1 MKSRCPVCDADNTE
15 TAHFCSN
22 CAAPLRF
29 QVERSVSQTETLETP
44 PEVFAR
50 GMVIAERYEIIEVL
64 GRGGMG
70 QVYRVFDK
78 KIEGEVALKIIK
90 PEISSNKKTIER
102 FRNELKLAREISH
115 RNICRM
121 YDLNEENGTYFI
133 TMEYVPGEN
142 LKSFIRRSELL
153 SIGKTISIAKQICE
167 GLAEAHKQKVIHRDL
182 KSSNIMIDKEGNA
195 RIMDFGIARSLGSKE
210 ITDSGMRI
218 GTPEYMSPEQADAK
232 ETDHRS
238 DIYSFGVLLYEM
250 LTGRLPFEGDTSS
263 IIVARHKR
271 EIPENPKTLNSQI
284 PDPLNRLV
292 LKCLEKTAEKRYQ
305 NTEELLRKLE
315 EIAEEITTIEKEVPK
330 RKPITAK
337 EITVSLNM
345 KKLLMP
351 ALFVVALVVAILL
364 LVFLAKTPQSEQ
376 IIPNQKQITYVGN
389 AYNPAIS
396 PDGKFMAFVTMEP
409 PNTHKIMIQDMVS
422 GHSLEA
428 FQARRF
434 RNLRWTP
441 DSSEVS
447 FWAEKKDTSAGVF
460 IVPRLGGSARPLEA
474 SEKLAWS
481 PDGSE
486 YATCSEDSKDIVI
499 AHKTTGRS
507 TSVPLLWSFQWIE
520 DIGWSPNSNYL
531 CVLTGDEDDRYAIW
545 SVSIDGAQQNKV
557 FDEEIYDIGSP
568 RWSPNGDAIYFTRV
582 GEQHDELWKILI
594 SPETGKPIK
603 SPSLVLEGLRA
614 GKNLSIANDGKRL
627 LYAQEIQYTN
637 IWLASTVESGES
649 EIVKMNQIT
658 TGTFFDSCPSISPDG
673 RLVAFTRGYG
683 KKHNIYVVPIARG
696 IPQQITFLDSFNF
709 YPSWSPDG
717 TEITFISAQG
727 GEARVWKVNAR
738 GGSPHQFENTKAS
751 AKAYQIS
758 WAPGSNI
765 LYQITGNQNFHI
777 LNPRTGK
784 EMPLFIDDSV
794 LSVHNAHFSPD
805 GKKVA
810 AYLEREPSPSGVS
823 VFDLENESRIDL
835 YEGVFDPIGW
845 SSGSE
850 WIYVSDYESED
861 VRILKI
867 SIKTGKPE
875 LLFALSPSPL
885 RGQPYKF
892 QVRMSP
898 DEEHFVF
905 PANRSQS
912 DVWMIENFD
921 SEIK

>member
-1 MKSRCPVCDADNTE
+1 MPTKCPVCEADNTE
-15 TAHFCSN
+15 FAHFCSN

-29 QVERSVSQTETLETP
+29 AVERSVSQTETLETP
-44 PEVFAR
+44 PEELTR
-50 GMVIAERYEIIEVL
+50 GTIIAERYEIIEAL

-70 QVYRVFDK
+70 QVYRVYDK

-121 YDLNEENGTYFI
+121 YDLNEENGTSFI

-153 SIGKTISIAKQICE
+153 SIGKTIAIAKQICE

-182 KSSNIMIDKEGNA
+182 KSSNIMIDKEGNV

-238 DIYSFGVLLYEM
+238 DIYSFGIILYEM

-271 EIPENPKTLNSQI
+271 ETPENPKSLNSQI
-284 PDPLNRLV
+284 PDALNRLV
-292 LKCLEKTAEKRYQ
+292 LKCLEKTAEQRYQ
-305 NTEELLRKLE
+305 NAEIILHELEDIEEG
-315 EIAEEITTIEKEVPK
+315 ITTIEKEIPK

-337 EITVSLNM
+337 EITVSLSL
-345 KKLLMP
+345 KKLLIP
-351 ALFVVALVVAILL
+351 ALVIVALVVLL
-364 LVFLAKTPQSEQ
+364 FLSIYLTKAPPAEK
-376 IIPNQKQITYVGN
+376 NKFNHKQITYVGN

-396 PDGKFMAFVTMEP
+396 PDGKFMAFVAREP
-409 PNTHKIMIQDMVS
+409 PSTQKIMIQDMVS

-428 FQARRF
+428 FQAHRC
-434 RNLRWTP
+434 RNLLWTP
-441 DSSEVS
+441 DSAEIS
-447 FWAEKKDTSAGVF
+447 FWAEMKDASAGAF
-460 IVPRLGGSARPLEA
+460 IVPRLGGSARLLEA

-486 YATCSEDSKDIVI
+486 YATCSEYSKDIVI
-499 AHKTTGRS
+499 SNRATGVS
-507 TSVPLLWSFQWIE
+507 TSIPLLWPFQWIE
-520 DIGWSPNSNYL
+520 DIDWSPEGKFL
-531 CVLTGDEDDRYAIW
+531 CVLTSDEDDRYAIW
-545 SVSIDGAQQNKV
+545 SVSIDGTHQNMV

-568 RWSPNGDAIYFTRV
+568 RWSPHGNAIYFTRV
-582 GEQHDELWKILI
+582 GEQHHELWKTRI

-603 SPSLVLEGLRA
+603 SPSLVLDGLST
-614 GKNLSIANDGKRL
+614 GKDLTITNNGNQL
-627 LYAQEIQYTN
+627 LYAQEIQYSN
-637 IWLASTVESGES
+637 IWLASIVETGEAES
-649 EIVKMNQIT
+649 VKVKQIT
-658 TGTFFDSCPSISPDG
+658 TGTFFDSCPNISPDG
-673 RLVAFTRGYG
+673 KLVAFTRGVG
-683 KKHNIYVVPIARG
+683 KKHNVYVMPITGGTA
-696 IPQQITFLDSFNF
+696 QQISFLDSFNF

-717 TEITFISAQG
+717 IEIAFISAKG
-727 GEARVWKVNAR
+727 GKARVWKVNAR
-738 GGSPHQFENTKAS
+738 GGAPHQFQNTIAS
-751 AKAYQIS
+751 ANSYQVS

-765 LYQITGNQNFHI
+765 LYQTTGNQNFHM
-777 LNPRTGK
+777 LNPKTGK
-784 EMPLFIDDSV
+784 EIPLWIDESV
-794 LSVHNAHFSPD
+794 SSVHNAHYSPD

-810 AYLEREPSPSGVS
+810 AFLERASIQSGIS
-823 VFDLENESRIDL
+823 IFDLEDESQIDL
-835 YEGVFDPIGW
+835 DGGSFDPIAW
-845 SSGSE
+845 SSDSE
-850 WIYVSDYESED
+850 WIYVSDFESDD

-867 SIKTGKPE
+867 FLRSGGSE
-875 LLFALSPSPL
+875 LVFALSPSPL
-885 RGQPYKF
+885 RGRAILY

-898 DEEHFVF
+898 DEKHFVF

-921 SEIK
+921 PEIE